1 MFEYSD
7 GVYPLAPAGYKKQR
21 CTLGSSPPASSDTTF
36 PFLPCRSD
44 ASPPP
49 TPQSPGN
56 LSATGMWAE
65 KKTRLRFGFSHARLS
80 QAHRSR
86 ELLTF
91 STHNIKTHFLFAA
104 SGTADSFSAF
114 LNEQTDKWNG
124 FYLTVKNQGSSSE
137 DLFILFTVY
146 CTTRRGGALTPRI
159 RLL

>member
-1 MFEYSD
+1 MLYMIVCVCVCFVDLSSVGIIRGISNSVLQCQVFQYSD
-7 GVYPLAPAGYKKQR
+7 GVYPLAPAGYKKQL
-21 CTLGSSPPASSDTTF
+21 CTLSSSPPASSDTTF

-49 TPQSPGN
+49 PPQSPGN

-80 QAHRSR
+80 QTRRSR

-114 LNEQTDKWNG
+114 LNEQTHK
-124 FYLTVKNQGSSSE
+124 
-137 DLFILFTVY
+137 
-146 CTTRRGGALTPRI
+146 
-159 RLL
+159 